1 MKADA
6 LRSNLIRKISRCDSR
21 INEEEMVSLK
31 MKVKEHELVVLA
43 PRQEM
48 MGSHVKHAT
57 VLSKSQCLADSTTFV
72 VSDDQSEDR
81 FPKTEVTENNL
92 LWCFQHTDGTPVRA
106 KMREHCVSSDYQ
118 IAVTISAW

>member
-1 MKADA
+1 
-6 LRSNLIRKISRCDSR
+6 
-21 INEEEMVSLK
+21 
-31 MKVKEHELVVLA
+31 MKVKEHEVVVLA

-48 MGSHVKHAT
+48 IGSHVEHAT

-72 VSDDQSEDR
+72 VFDDQSGDQ

-92 LWCFQHTDGTPVRA
+92 LWCFQHTSDGTPVRA
-106 KMREHCVSSDYQ
+106 KMREHGVSSDYQ